1 MHDHTYA
8 LCHILT
14 AKHWQ
19 NVRKDGL
26 HLSVSDTGWGKAAW
40 GKLYG
45 QWLCEAPIMV
55 YDYDQFDPRALMDV
69 IMKYKVTT
77 FCAPPT
83 IYRFFVKRGITPGAF
98 DSVKDVVTAG
108 EAMNPEIARRFE
120 EETGLKLREGFGQTE
135 STLMIADLVGQ
146 PHHLGTM
153 GRPTP
158 LYHVELRKEDGTVAA
173 PGETGE
179 IVVVPPADGTHFGI
193 FMGYCGDQAAYD
205 EVWEG
210 GVYHTRDLA
219 TMDEAGYITYVSRT
233 DDVIK
238 SCGFR
243 VSPFEVESVLMQ
255 HPAVLECAVTGV
267 PDPGRGFRIKATI
280 VLTDGYVGNGNLSRE
295 LQQFVLQNTASY
307 KCPKI
312 FEYVAEMPK
321 TISGK
326 IRRVAIREKDS
337 KQ

>member
-1 MHDHTYA
+1 
-8 LCHILT
+8 
-14 AKHWQ
+14 
-19 NVRKDGL
+19 
-26 HLSVSDTGWGKAAW
+26 
-40 GKLYG
+40 
-45 QWLCEAPIMV
+45 
-55 YDYDQFDPRALMDV
+55 
-69 IMKYKVTT
+69 
-77 FCAPPT
+77 
-83 IYRFFVKRGITPGAF
+83 
-98 DSVKDVVTAG
+98 
-108 EAMNPEIARRFE
+108 
-120 EETGLKLREGFGQTE
+120 
-135 STLMIADLVGQ
+135 
-146 PHHLGTM
+146 M

-158 LYHVELRKEDGTVAA
+158 LYHIELRKEDGTVAA

-179 IVVVPPADGTHFGI
+179 IVVVPPADGTHYGV

-205 EVWEG
+205 AVWEG

-219 TMDEAGYITYVSRT
+219 TMDENGYITYVSRT

-267 PDPGRGFRIKATI
+267 PDLGRGFRIKATI
-280 VLTDGYVGNGNLSRE
+280 VLTDGYEGNGNLSRE

-312 FEYVAEMPK
+312 FEYVPEMPK

-337 KQ
+337 RK

>member
-1 MHDHTYA
+1 
-8 LCHILT
+8 
-14 AKHWQ
+14 
-19 NVRKDGL
+19 
-26 HLSVSDTGWGKAAW
+26 
-40 GKLYG
+40 
-45 QWLCEAPIMV
+45 
-55 YDYDQFDPRALMDV
+55 
-69 IMKYKVTT
+69 
-77 FCAPPT
+77 
-83 IYRFFVKRGITPGAF
+83 
-98 DSVKDVVTAG
+98 
-108 EAMNPEIARRFE
+108 MNPEIARRFE
-120 EETGLKLREGFGQTE
+120 AETGLKLREGFGQTE

-146 PHHLGTM
+146 PHRLGTM

-158 LYHVELRKEDGTVAA
+158 LYHIELRKENGEVAA

-193 FMGYCGDQAAYD
+193 FMGYCGDDAAYD

-219 TMDEAGYITYVSRT
+219 TMDENGYITYVSRT

-255 HPAVLECAVTGV
+255 HPDL
-267 PDPGRGFRIKATI
+267 GRGFRIKATI
-280 VLTDGYVGNGNLSRE
+280 VLTDGYEGNGSLSRD